1 MKRFRTITTIC
12 LTAIAIMVA
21 GNIWY
26 LYSLYNSIKEQT
38 LQTVSEC
45 VRRADILEII
55 SRLNGATQGDD
66 DSFIKLTLMVQG
78 EKTQTGDYE
87 YPNLLDNINQTMSEY
102 FHVIEQSDPRMPERN
117 LAMLDSIFRKE
128 LNNSGLYPE
137 IVSILPVEDKVNKY
151 EGLWSLD
158 FAMTDSQQPIYK
170 VCFSP
175 MNGHILR
182 QMSGIILT
190 SAAILILMS
199 FLIWYL
205 LHWVGKLRTIE
216 QMKDDFTHNMTH
228 ELKTPVAVAYS
239 AADSMLR
246 YYDQSDEAR
255 NKQFLRIIMQRLS
268 YLSGMIENILSMSM
282 ERFKTIKLN
291 IEEVTLKP
299 IVEDISGMMELKAAK
314 PVEID
319 IDIPDN
325 LSIQADSLHLG
336 SILSNLIDNALKYS
350 GDSVHIII
358 KADAHSIKITDNGV
372 GIDKENLPFIFDK
385 FYRVTSG
392 DLYEVGGYGL
402 GLFYVKRITELM
414 SWGIDVASKPGQGT
428 VFTIRFDGNEK
439 R

>member
-87 YPNLLDNINQTMSEY
+87 YPNLLDNLNQTMSEY

-117 LAMLDSIFRKE
+117 IVMLDSIFRKE

-137 IVSILPVEDKVNKY
+137 IVSILPVEDMVDKY
-151 EGLWSLD
+151 EGLWSID
-158 FAMTDSQQPIYK
+158 FAMIDSQQPIYK

-216 QMKDDFTHNMTH
+216 QMKNDFTHNMTH

-291 IEEVTLKP
+291 IEEVALKP

-336 SILSNLIDNALKYS
+336 NILSNLIDNALKYS

-358 KADAHSIKITDNGV
+358 KADAHSIKIIDNGV

-392 DLYEVGGYGL
+392 DRYEVGGYGL
-402 GLFYVKRITELM
+402 GLFYVKQITELM
-414 SWGIDVASKPGQGT
+414 GWDIDVASKPGQGT
-428 VFTIRFDGNEK
+428 MFTIRFDSNEK

>member
-1 MKRFRTITTIC
+1 MKRFRTITAIC

-26 LYSLYNSIKEQT
+26 LYSLYNSIKKQT

-55 SRLNGATQGDD
+55 SRLNDTSHGND
-66 DSFIKLTLMVQG
+66 DSFIRLTLMVQG
-78 EKTQTGDYE
+78 EKTPTGEYD
-87 YPNLLDNINQTMSEY
+87 YPNLLDNLNQTMSQY
-102 FHVIEQSDPRMPERN
+102 FHVIEQSDKGMAERN
-117 LAMLDSIFRKE
+117 YARLDSIFKNE

-137 IVSILPVEDKVNKY
+137 KASICPIGSNADKCD
-151 EGLWSLD
+151 GLWSMD
-158 FAMTDSQQPIYK
+158 FAMSDSQQPIYK

-175 MNGHILR
+175 LNGHILS

-199 FLIWYL
+199 FLIWHL

-255 NKQFLRIIMQRLS
+255 NRQFLKIIMQRLS

-282 ERFKTIKLN
+282 ERFKTMKLN
-291 IEEVTLKP
+291 MEDVTLRP
-299 IVEDISGMMELKAAK
+299 IVEEISGMMELKAAK
-314 PVEID
+314 PVKIEF
-319 IDIPDN
+319 DIPEN
-325 LSIQADSLHLG
+325 LSVRADSLHLG
-336 SILSNLIDNALKYS
+336 NILSNLIDNALKYS

-358 KADAHSIKITDNGV
+358 KADAHLITISDNGI
-372 GIDKENLPFIFDK
+372 GIDNENLPFIFDK

-392 DLYEVGGYGL
+392 DRYEVGGYGL
-402 GLFYVKRITELM
+402 GLFYVKQIVGLM
-414 SWGIDVASKPGQGT
+414 GWNIEVVSKPGQGT
-428 VFTIRFDGNEK
+428 KFTIKFDGNEK

>member
-1 MKRFRTITTIC
+1 MKRFRTITIIC
-12 LTAIAIMVA
+12 LSVITILVA
-21 GNIWY
+21 ANTWY
-26 LYSLYNSIKEQT
+26 LHRLYESIRMQT
-38 LQTVSEC
+38 LQTIKEC
-45 VRRADILEII
+45 VRRADVLEII
-55 SRLNGATQGDD
+55 DRKALASDQQEDFSIKVALVVKGEI
-66 DSFIKLTLMVQG
+66 DSVGNFDFIHEMDKV
-78 EKTQTGDYE
+78 
-87 YPNLLDNINQTMSEY
+87 NQTMSEQ
-102 FHVIEQSDPRMPERN
+102 FHSVEQTDVTLPNRNYSRLALLLQNELKNYGIKLNRVVIVPFGENTGIVKGMWHIDFSVIEGQEP
-117 LAMLDSIFRKE
+117 
-128 LNNSGLYPE
+128 LYT
-137 IVSILPVEDKVNKY
+137 VY
-151 EGLWSLD
+151 
-158 FAMTDSQQPIYK
+158 
-170 VCFSP
+170 FSP
-175 MNGHILR
+175 LQKHILQ
-182 QMSGIILT
+182 QMAGIVAT
-190 SAAILILMS
+190 SSAILVLMI

-255 NKQFLRIIMQRLS
+255 NKQFLKIIMQRLS

-282 ERFKTIKLN
+282 ERFKTMKLN
-291 IEEVTLKP
+291 IEEVALKP
-299 IVEDISGMMELKAAK
+299 IVEDITGMMEIKAAK

-336 SILSNLIDNALKYS
+336 NILSNLIDNALKYS

-358 KADAHSIKITDNGV
+358 KADAYSITISDNGV

-392 DLYEVGGYGL
+392 DRYEVGGYGL
-402 GLFYVKRITELM
+402 GLFYVKQITELM
-414 SWGIDVASKPGQGT
+414 GWDIDVASEPGHGT
-428 VFTIRFDGNEK
+428 MFTIRFNGNEK

>member
-1 MKRFRTITTIC
+1 
-12 LTAIAIMVA
+12 MVA

-87 YPNLLDNINQTMSEY
+87 YPNLLDNLNQTMSEY

-117 LAMLDSIFRKE
+117 IAMLDSIFRKE

-137 IVSILPVEDKVNKY
+137 IVSILPVEDKVDKHG
-151 EGLWSLD
+151 GLWSID

-175 MNGHILR
+175 LNGHILR

-190 SAAILILMS
+190 SAAILVLMS

-291 IEEVTLKP
+291 IEEVALKP
-299 IVEDISGMMELKAAK
+299 IVEDISGMMELKATK

-336 SILSNLIDNALKYS
+336 NILSNLIDNALKYS

-358 KADAHSIKITDNGV
+358 KADAHSITISDNGV

-392 DLYEVGGYGL
+392 DRYEV
-402 GLFYVKRITELM
+402 
-414 SWGIDVASKPGQGT
+414 
-428 VFTIRFDGNEK
+428 
-439 R
+439 

>member
-55 SRLNGATQGDD
+55 SRFNGASQGDD

-78 EKTQTGDYE
+78 EKTPTGEYD
-87 YPNLLDNINQTMSEY
+87 YPNILDNLNQTMSEY

-117 LAMLDSIFRKE
+117 IAMLDSIFRKE

-137 IVSILPVEDKVNKY
+137 IVSILPVEDKADKC
-151 EGLWSLD
+151 EGLWSID
-158 FAMTDSQQPIYK
+158 FAMTDSQPPMFK

-282 ERFKTIKLN
+282 ERFKTMKLN
-291 IEEVTLKP
+291 IESVALKP
-299 IVEDISGMMELKAAK
+299 IVEDISGMMELKADK
-314 PVEID
+314 PVDID

-336 SILSNLIDNALKYS
+336 NILSNLIDNALKYS

-402 GLFYVKRITELM
+402 GLFYVKQITELM
-414 SWGIDVASKPGQGT
+414 GWDIEVASKPGQGT

>member
-1 MKRFRTITTIC
+1 MKRFRTVTAIC
-12 LTAIAIMVA
+12 LAAIAIMVA

-55 SRLNGATQGDD
+55 SRFNGASQDDD

-78 EKTQTGDYE
+78 EKTPTGEYD
-87 YPNLLDNINQTMSEY
+87 YPNILDNLNQTMSQY

-117 LAMLDSIFRKE
+117 IAMLNSIFRKE

-137 IVSILPVEDKVNKY
+137 IVSILPVEDKVDKY
-151 EGLWSLD
+151 EGLWSID

-246 YYDQSDEAR
+246 YYDQSDKGR
-255 NKQFLRIIMQRLS
+255 NKLFLKIIMQRLS

-282 ERFKTIKLN
+282 ERFRTMKLN
-291 IEEVTLKP
+291 IEDVALKP
-299 IVEDISGMMELKAAK
+299 IVEDVSGMLKLK
-314 PVEID
+314 TDKSVDID

-325 LSIQADSLHLG
+325 LSVQADSLHLG
-336 SILSNLIDNALKYS
+336 NILSNLIDNAIKYS
-350 GDSVHIII
+350 GDSVHIVIN
-358 KADAHSIKITDNGV
+358 ADAHSITISDNGI
-372 GIDKENLPFIFDK
+372 GIDKDKLPFIFDK
-385 FYRVTSG
+385 FYRVTPG
-392 DLYEVGGYGL
+392 NRYEVGGYGL
-402 GLFYVKRITELM
+402 GLFYVKQITELM
-414 SWGIDVASKPGQGT
+414 GWNIEVMSKPGQGT
-428 VFTIRFDGNEK
+428 KFAIRFDGNEK